1 MQSRIVR
8 FACAVAVAAVLVVPA
23 SALAADKPVAVQTW
37 QTHLAH
43 MRSMGPNLGAHIQD
57 CIAMH
62 GSMAQLL
69 GPNGEMVD
77 AVAAMNA
84 MAAGGGK

>member
-1 MQSRIVR
+1 MRPRVTRLALAVSL
-8 FACAVAVAAVLVVPA
+8 VAVLALPA
-23 SALAADKPVAVQTW
+23 TTLAAGKPADVQTW
-37 QTHLAH
+37 QDHLAH
-43 MRSMGPNLGAHIQD
+43 MRSMGPNLGAHIKE

-77 AVAAMNA
+77 AITAMNA
-84 MAAGGGK
+84 MAAAGR